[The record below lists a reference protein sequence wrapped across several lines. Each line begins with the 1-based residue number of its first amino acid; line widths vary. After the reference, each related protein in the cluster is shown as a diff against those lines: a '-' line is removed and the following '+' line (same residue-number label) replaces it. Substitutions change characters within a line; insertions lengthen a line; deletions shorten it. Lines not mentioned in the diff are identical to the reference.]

1 MAEQDV
7 EIAREGAG
15 VERPSMPGGAPPTSR
30 APRRRSRPHAEARVW
45 LYPFLLLTG
54 ASALVL
60 LIGRGLDARGTGG
73 VAPTLAELFRGKT
86 QNPTE
91 LNANVGAIVTGILGV
106 AISVVAIIVELA
118 ANRYTHRI
126 TGLFFRAPVNFLV
139 LGTFVVSGIQ
149 GMWVAYGVREGFVPV
164 WGTALSMGMMSVS
177 LLLLLPYFAY
187 VFDFL
192 DPLRIVARIRAE
204 TLDLV
209 TRGPRLLL
217 MARMDSESVQ
227 RLAADGAE
235 QLADVVLNA
244 MANHDGTIAIAAV
257 NALGDLAVDFSATK
271 SSLPLDF
278 FHISEAVAENP
289 DFVSM
294 APEVLAS
301 IGAQRTW
308 YEFKVL
314 RQYQQIYLSALG
326 TNRELCYVVAIH
338 TRALAAHALDARDEH
353 LADLCI
359 KFFNTYLRAT
369 VNARDVRTAY
379 NVFNQYRL
387 LGEECL
393 RMGLGARTLELARY
407 FKYYGQIAFQMELP
421 FVLETAAYDLCTL
434 NELAFDLGAGER
446 EELLHI
452 FLQVDKEGEG
462 ATQEAS
468 LKGVRKAQV
477 KLATYYLLR
486 GDEAS
491 ARKVFHDMRQEQPA
505 RLASIR
511 DELLAVTSSQFW
523 EITDRGKNFDYI
535 PPERKEKLLV
545 FFEWF
550 GPTIPPPRGAQRAA
564 AKTGPAAD
572 AS

>member
-1 MAEQDV
+1 V
-7 EIAREGAG
+7 
-15 VERPSMPGGAPPTSR
+15 
-30 APRRRSRPHAEARVW
+30 RRRSESHSEARVW
-45 LYPFLLLTG
+45 LYPFLLLAG
-54 ASALVL
+54 ASVLVL
-60 LIGRGLDARGTGG
+60 LVGRLLDAGGTGG
-73 VAPTLAELFRGKT
+73 VEPSLTELFRGKT
-86 QNPTE
+86 AEPAE

-126 TGLFFRAPVNFLV
+126 TGLFFRAPVNFAV
-139 LGTFVVSGIQ
+139 LGIFVVSGIQ
-149 GMWVAYGVREGFVPV
+149 GMWVAYGVRSDFTPV
-164 WGTALSMGMMSVS
+164 WGTALSMTLMSVS
-177 LLLLLPYFAY
+177 MLLLLPYFAF

-204 TLDLV
+204 TLDV
-209 TRGPRLLL
+209 ITRGPRLLL
-217 MARMDSESVQ
+217 MARMDTEAVQ
-227 RLAADGAE
+227 RVAADGAE

-257 NALGDLAVDFSATK
+257 NALGDLAVDYSTSK

-278 FHISEAVAENP
+278 FRISDAVAANP

-301 IGAQRTW
+301 VGEQRTW
-308 YEFKVL
+308 FEFKVL

-326 TNRELCYVVAIH
+326 NNRELCYVVAI
-338 TRALAAHALDARDEH
+338 
-353 LADLCI
+353 
-359 KFFNTYLRAT
+359 KFFNTYFRAT

-393 RMGLGARTLELARY
+393 RKGLGGRAIEVARY
-407 FKYYGQIAFQMELP
+407 FKYYGQLAFQMELP

-434 NELAFDLGAGER
+434 NELAFDLGSSER
-446 EELLHI
+446 AELLRI

-462 ATQEAS
+462 ATREAS

-486 GDEAS
+486 GDEDA
-491 ARKVFHDMRQEQPA
+491 ARQVFNDMRQEQAP

-511 DELLAVTSSQFW
+511 DELLAVTSAQFW

-550 GPTIPPPRGAQRAA
+550 GPTIPPPRSTARAGARGDGTVS
-564 AKTGPAAD
+564 AK
-572 AS
+572 